1 MSMPMPAVE
10 GPRPLINRSRA
21 GFHTWSDLSR
31 ERLWVFAAVILI
43 VLFRCVLFVFRA
55 ALDFDADQAVMGL
68 MAKHLMDGRAFPL
81 FFYGQNYMLGVEAWL
96 AAPMFLVF
104 GVSVTT
110 LKLPLLA
117 INLAVGVLLVW
128 LLERE
133 AGLRPRLALVASL
146 FFLLAPLGTSSHLL
160 ETTGGNVEP
169 FLYTLLLW
177 LTRRRP
183 ALFGVIFGIGFLQR
197 EFTIY
202 ALIAVLVIE
211 LAGGAWRAKA
221 AWRPVLS
228 GFRAA
233 AEVWLVVQL
242 LRQVASA
249 AGPGTSVADI
259 SNAPSNNLIEVV
271 NRLCFDPSTLVGG
284 FQRLATVHWAQLFG
298 TAALP
303 AYTFG
308 LESRSAG
315 QGLTGS
321 GLVLGVAALVVLWR
335 IARSVRTDAAWWPR
349 CRFAVYLVVVGA
361 LSAGVYVVG
370 RCGAD
375 SALRYDM
382 LSLLAAVGLTA
393 WFLAVERDQRM
404 RRSVIAVVLAWAG
417 LSAVGHGRLW
427 VEYTSHPPV
436 AAKTTIIRSLE
447 ARGIKYA
454 GADYWIAY
462 YITFMTNERIIVTPD
477 TFARIPEYER
487 QVLSHRGEAIH
498 ISRTACTGGKQVVEG
513 VYFCPFE

>member
-1 MSMPMPAVE
+1 MRMTAVD
-10 GPRPLINRSRA
+10 GPRHVIHRPSLA
-21 GFHTWSDLSR
+21 AVHAWSDLSR
-31 ERLWVFAAVILI
+31 ERLWVFTAAVLI
-43 VLFRCVLFVFRA
+43 VLFRSGLFVFRA
-55 ALDFDADQAVMGL
+55 PLDFDADQAVMGL
-68 MAKHLMDGRAFPL
+68 MAKHLMEGRAFPL

-96 AAPMFLVF
+96 AAPMFLLF
-104 GVSVTT
+104 GVSVAA

-117 INLAVGVLLVW
+117 INIAVGVLLVW

-133 AGLRPRLALVASL
+133 VGLRPRLALVASL

-183 ALFGVIFGIGFLQR
+183 ALFGVIFGVGFLQR

-202 ALIAVLVIE
+202 PVIAVLAIE
-211 LAGGAWRAKA
+211 VASGAWCARS
-221 AWRPVLS
+221 AWRPVFS
-228 GFRAA
+228 AFRTA

-242 LRQVASA
+242 LRPVASA
-249 AGPGTSVADI
+249 AGPGTSIADI
-259 SNAPSNNLIEVV
+259 GNAPPNNLVEVV
-271 NRLCFDPSTLVGG
+271 RRLCFDPRTLVGG
-284 FQRLATVHWAQLFG
+284 FERLATVHWAQLFG
-298 TAALP
+298 TTPLP

-335 IARSVRTDAAWWPR
+335 IVRAVRSDAAWWPR
-349 CRFAVYLVVVGA
+349 CRFAVYMTIVGA
-361 LSAGVYVVG
+361 TSAGVYVIG
-370 RCGAD
+370 RCGND
-375 SALRYDM
+375 SALRYDL
-382 LSLLAAVGLTA
+382 LSLLAAVGLTT

-404 RRSVIAVVLAWAG
+404 RRGVIAVVLAWAG

-427 VEYTSHPPV
+427 VEYISHPPV

-462 YITFMTNERIIVTPD
+462 YITFMTNERIIVTAD
-477 TFARIPEYER
+477 TFTRIPEYER

-498 ISRTACTGGKQVVEG
+498 ISRAPCAGGKQVVEG